1 MPSIQPIKSVNVAGT
16 VHPLDKTFTLLS
28 GITTVAGNG
37 NSGSYKSVRWYV
49 SGVEGVTTPYNGM
62 KIAIKVPLAGVGT
75 AGAVLS
81 INGNTDAEYH
91 PLAYNVN
98 TVLTTHFPVNSI
110 KVFIYDANQTM
121 DAYLTSNT
129 KKTITGVWK
138 AESNY
143 DSNTTLTY
151 GTLAYYFR
159 PYAAQ
164 TIYRYKFVMLDKDN
178 RLVPLTTTNVANGT
192 AVTNQTPTDKAFR
205 PEKIYWYN
213 ATGTINAGAAVAGN
227 TLVSIGYNANNSTNG
242 GMAVCNFNS
251 TISAY
256 RMIYLCGNYNKSTG
270 LFTLRDGG
278 TASSTNYYVQVPT
291 NTANLNLSTYFNSS
305 YDYILLGGTYSSNTY
320 IHLMDNNPMYYFDG
334 TNLIPYNADTG
345 ATSIETTGTGNAVS
359 SASYDASTRK
369 ITLTK
374 GVTIPTF
381 NSLNY
386 IASISSN
393 NTSTYKWHRLMH
405 LNTMAGFADCEST
418 FYYTA
423 RYQNGPHCIFRVE
436 FRTNN
441 TSGPSSPSIRILSG
455 NMPTSDMAICMNYT
469 QRSSDNVYEAYC
481 DVFVKV
487 PQWARAQLYRIGDT
501 TSSNIV
507 FYNSSEADGAASHV
521 EAYTEIN
528 GSTAGC
534 ASYDLYQKSAYD
546 NIGSTITQS
555 YPASDVSS
563 WAKASTKPTYTASE
577 VGALPDTTKYAASS
591 SVGGPATSAAKLT
604 NTAKIGDTNKPVYF
618 TANGVPE
625 AISYTIAK
633 SVPSD
638 AVFTDTQSDWNV
650 TDSTNKAFIKNKP
663 SIPTNTNQT
672 IKVGSITFGANDVV
686 GLVAGTNID
695 SITADAS
702 AKTITINAKDTTYSS
717 KAAASGGTDVSL
729 VTTGEKYTWNN
740 KQNALPTTT
749 ITGKVLKSTTT
760 AGTVEWADD
769 INTTYTIDSGDNNGQ
784 IKVTP
789 SGGTAYNVDV
799 KGLGAAAYKA
809 VDTSVTSGSANLVT
823 SDAVYTAI
831 NNLPEPMVFKGTL
844 GTGGTITTLPTAST
858 SEGYTYKVITAG
870 TYASQSAKVGDVFV
884 SNGSAWVLI
893 PAGDDVE
900 DTWRNIKVNDTEL
913 LGTGISTGAV
923 NFKNGGNITVTGSG
937 NNITLGVTSGY
948 SIPSTT
954 NQTAW
959 SAKYDKPSGG
969 IPDSDLASTFIK
981 KVNNSNPDSNGNVS
995 VTNLVPTCAVGS
1007 DSANTAGWYKI
1018 ATSTLSGFGNQ
1029 NILYFIKGGFS
1040 NGYSGILNLEM
1051 RSDNT
1056 SIRCWKCCW
1065 VARHPNLTEDRVII
1079 VINGMTWTMYAYNDS
1094 NQYGRLYFTEISNRS
1109 IDGGNPTWS
1118 ITYFNSN
1125 TPETTEPTATVT
1137 SSDGFIVERAK
1148 KDKDGNAIDT
1158 TYLKTSGTAANSSKL
1173 NNQEAS
1179 YYLNYNNLTNK
1190 LSLAGTGSATT
1201 AAKSD
1206 HTHSTTLATSSSTAT
1221 VTMAPDTAYRLTTGG
1236 TSVVFKTPSDAYKIA
1251 ETLRKGSEADTADG
1265 YYKIAT
1271 INHVNWNFC
1280 DFCMLVKNSYS
1291 GTTYSTIFNC
1301 SCSDS
1306 NVDLRNFKL
1315 EIISGTD
1322 ISDKLAYLYTYDS
1335 SNNLIKVEVFI
1346 HATRFEH
1353 PMCYILN
1360 ARPGQQLV
1368 IPTQDEF
1375 NKATPDKPNDTTM
1388 TGYATPDNRRLLNHE
1403 LGVMLENTTTDKG
1416 WSMFNS
1422 DYMGYLLQSVRFNA
1436 NSPAW
1441 GVGNYGAGIIFGG
1454 ADTKGVIST
1463 GYGSPL
1469 IKFASGNGDKPVWWI
1484 GLTGTSGTTYN
1495 LAELKA
1501 KPSRVTG
1508 SWSVSTT
1515 NPKPMIDIILEHPD
1529 IKIYYKTYVANTRR
1543 TTIANVLYYADYTEI
1558 SGAYGL
1564 TLRYISASGSL
1575 TTIGSGTI
1583 YYEYFE

>member
-1 MPSIQPIKSVNVAGT
+1 MPNSIQVIGSVNVSGT
-16 VHPLDKTFTLLS
+16 VHPVDKVFTLLS
-28 GITTVAGNG
+28 GISTVAGNG
-37 NSGSYKSVRWYV
+37 NSGSYKSVRWYA
-49 SGVEGVTTPYNGM
+49 SGVEGVTAPYNGM

-129 KKTITGVWK
+129 KVTITGVWK
-138 AESNY
+138 ADSNY

-213 ATGTINAGAAVAGN
+213 ATGTINAGAAVGGN

-291 NTANLNLSTYFNSS
+291 NTANLNLSNYFNSS
-305 YDYILLGGTYSSNTY
+305 YDYILLGGTYSSDTY

-334 TNLIPYNADTG
+334 TNLIPYNAT
-345 ATSIETTGTGNAVS
+345 
-359 SASYDASTRK
+359 
-369 ITLTK
+369 
-374 GVTIPTF
+374 
-381 NSLNY
+381 
-386 IASISSN
+386 
-393 NTSTYKWHRLMH
+393 
-405 LNTMAGFADCEST
+405 
-418 FYYTA
+418 
-423 RYQNGPHCIFRVE
+423 
-436 FRTNN
+436 
-441 TSGPSSPSIRILSG
+441 
-455 NMPTSDMAICMNYT
+455 
-469 QRSSDNVYEAYC
+469 
-481 DVFVKV
+481 
-487 PQWARAQLYRIGDT
+487 
-501 TSSNIV
+501 
-507 FYNSSEADGAASHV
+507 
-521 EAYTEIN
+521 
-528 GSTAGC
+528 
-534 ASYDLYQKSAYD
+534 
-546 NIGSTITQS
+546 
-555 YPASDVSS
+555 
-563 WAKASTKPTYTASE
+563 
-577 VGALPDTTKYAASS
+577 
-591 SVGGPATSAAKLT
+591 
-604 NTAKIGDTNKPVYF
+604 
-618 TANGVPE
+618 
-625 AISYTIAK
+625 
-633 SVPSD
+633 
-638 AVFTDTQSDWNV
+638 
-650 TDSTNKAFIKNKP
+650 
-663 SIPTNTNQT
+663 
-672 IKVGSITFGANDVV
+672 
-686 GLVAGTNID
+686 
-695 SITADAS
+695 
-702 AKTITINAKDTTYSS
+702 
-717 KAAASGGTDVSL
+717 
-729 VTTGEKYTWNN
+729 
-740 KQNALPTTT
+740 
-749 ITGKVLKSTTT
+749 
-760 AGTVEWADD
+760 
-769 INTTYTIDSGDNNGQ
+769 
-784 IKVTP
+784 
-789 SGGTAYNVDV
+789 
-799 KGLGAAAYKA
+799 
-809 VDTSVTSGSANLVT
+809 
-823 SDAVYTAI
+823 
-831 NNLPEPMVFKGTL
+831 
-844 GTGGTITTLPTAST
+844 
-858 SEGYTYKVITAG
+858 
-870 TYASQSAKVGDVFV
+870 
-884 SNGSAWVLI
+884 
-893 PAGDDVE
+893 
-900 DTWRNIKVNDTEL
+900 DTWRNIKVNDNEL

-981 KVNNSNPDSNGNVS
+981 KVNNSTPDSNGNVS
-995 VTNLVPTCAVGS
+995 VTNLVPTCVVGS

-1051 RSDNT
+1051 RSDHT
-1056 SIRCWKCCW
+1056 CIRCWKCCW

-1094 NQYGRLYFTEISNRS
+1094 NQYGRLYFTEMSNRS

-1118 ITYFNSN
+1118 IAYFNSN

-1179 YYLNYNNLTNK
+1179 YYLNYNNLTGTPIPGDSGEIKTKYRCALKGSTGSGNPVWYYK
-1190 LSLAGTGSATT
+1190 LVKLPADNSGNYASAIINGRIGGWVSGNMSSIYCLIWNRDGIGFALLDLGGTGTM
-1201 AAKSD
+1201 
-1206 HTHSTTLATSSSTAT
+1206 SSIF
-1221 VTMAPDTAYRLTTGG
+1221 DTADLVAYKNSDNTADIYVKCKGYFTFDLDVEVYQSSASITYDGTHITT
-1236 TSVVFKTPSDAYKIA
+1236 TPSGTESGKASTSTSRLELEKGVLKVNGTDIGYKIL
-1251 ETLRKGSEADTADG
+1251 ESLRKGSEADTAVG

-1271 INHVNWNFC
+1271 INHYSWNFC
-1280 DFCMLVKNSYS
+1280 DFCMLLKNSYA
-1291 GTTYSTIFNC
+1291 GTTYSTVLNC

-1306 NVDLRNFKL
+1306 NTELKSFTLN
-1315 EIISGTD
+1315 IIAGTN
-1322 ISDKLAYLYTYDS
+1322 ISNKLAYLYTYDS
-1335 SNNLIKVEVFI
+1335 SNNLIKIEVFI

-1353 PMCYILN
+1353 PTCYILN

-1368 IPTQDEF
+1368 IPTEDEF
-1375 NKATPDKPNDTTM
+1375 NKAVPDKPTDTKM
-1388 TGYATPDNRRLLNHE
+1388 TGYATTDNRSLLNYD
-1403 LGVMLENTTTDKG
+1403 LGVTIKNTTTDEG
-1416 WSMFNS
+1416 WGMFNS
-1422 DYMGYLLQSVRFNA
+1422 TYDGFLLKSVRFND

-1441 GVGNYGAGIIFGG
+1441 GVGDYGAGIIFGG
-1454 ADTKGVIST
+1454 GDTKGVIST
-1463 GYGSPL
+1463 SYRFPI

-1484 GLTGTSGTTYN
+1484 GLTGTSAKSYD
-1495 LAELKA
+1495 LDELKA
-1501 KPSRVTG
+1501 KPTRVTG
-1508 SWSVSTT
+1508 SWTVSTT
-1515 NPKPMIDIILEHPD
+1515 NPGPMVDIILDHPD
-1529 IKIYYKTYVANTRR
+1529 IKIYYKTY
-1543 TTIANVLYYADYTEI
+1543 I
-1558 SGAYGL
+1558 SGAR
-1564 TLRYISASGSL
+1564 TTDIASVLFNAHHNAKQHIYMLSLKYLNAGGNL
-1575 TTIGSGTI
+1575 TTIDSGTI